1 MKKLLFLLFP
11 ISTFAQTEIP
21 LNDLGA
27 FKNPSANWT
36 IVGGISGDYQ
46 SATLTSTEGKGILY
60 ASAKGAKYQS
70 NDDLIFKLE
79 HGDIRLSLDFMIP
92 KGSNSGVY
100 LQGRYEVQILDS
112 WLKKQV
118 TDGDCGAIYHRWDE
132 ARGAGNEGYEGHAP
146 RQNAVKAPGLWNHL
160 EIDFK
165 APTFDASGNKIT
177 NARFNKVVLNGI
189 IIHENI
195 ELTGV
200 TRGAISPKE
209 AATGPIR
216 IQGDH
221 GAVAFKNIKYEVFDK
236 ALATFS
242 PTNYEYYQGKY
253 ASLQT
258 GTNKPVKTS
267 TASKPTM
274 KLAEAKSDYL
284 LKFQGK
290 ITIPETDTYTF
301 TTNWTGTG
309 ALIIDK
315 DTITKGDHW
324 YSEDVKGSTKLTAG
338 EHTYTLL
345 HAKDFGWGP
354 KALGCFIERIGAP
367 KQGITE
373 RTSLPEPEATPLIE
387 VKVSQEPVLQ
397 RSFIVYGDKKKTHG
411 INVGLP
417 NGLSYSYDLN
427 QGGYLQLWR
436 GKFLDATLMWYDRGE
451 PQTSVPMGSA
461 ITSNDKFPLA
471 FLASDSAPFPDTLT
485 KNDLK
490 YKGYSFKKYD
500 VAGQQ
505 ISFPDFMYE
514 YKGVKVK
521 DTSLPMTQNEGINRH
536 LSFEGNTTDAKLY
549 ALLAE
554 GSAIANLGNN
564 RFSVDNQQYYVQVNS
579 TETNKAIIRESK
591 GKKQLLLPLTGL
603 KEISYQLIF

>member
-11 ISTFAQTEIP
+11 ISAFAQTEIP

-27 FKNPSANWT
+27 FKNPSTNWT

-46 SATLTSTEGKGILY
+46 ATTLTSTEGKGILY
-60 ASAKGAKYQS
+60 GTAKGAKYQA

-112 WLKKQV
+112 WLKKEI

-165 APTFDASGNKIT
+165 APTFDAAGKKLT
-177 NARFNKVVLNGI
+177 NARFNKVTLNGI

-195 ELTGV
+195 ELLGV
-200 TRGAISPKE
+200 TRGAISTKE

-221 GAVAFKNIKYEVFDK
+221 GPVAFKNIKYEVFDK
-236 ALATFS
+236 SLATFS
-242 PTNYEYYQGKY
+242 PTTYEYYQGKY

-258 GTNKPVKTS
+258 GTNKPVKTG
-267 TASKPTM
+267 TATQPSM
-274 KLAEAKSDYL
+274 KLAEAKSDFL

-290 ITIPETDTYTF
+290 ITIPETDNYIF

-309 ALIIDK
+309 ALLIDN

-324 YSEDVKGSTKLTAG
+324 YSESVQGSKKLSAG
-338 EHTYTLL
+338 EHTYTLI

-354 KALGCFIERIGAP
+354 KALGCFVERIGTP

-387 VKVSQEPVLQ
+387 VKVGQEPVLQ
-397 RSFIVYGDKKKTHG
+397 RSFVVYGDKKKTHA
-411 INVGLP
+411 ISVGLP

-436 GKFLDATLMWYDRGE
+436 GKFLDATQMWHDRGE
-451 PQTSVPMGSA
+451 PQTSSPMG
-461 ITSNDKFPLA
+461 TTVNSNDKFPLA
-471 FLASDSAPFPDTLT
+471 FLASESAAFPDTLT
-485 KNDLK
+485 KSDLK
-490 YKGYSFKKYD
+490 YKGYRLQKYD

-505 ISFPDFMYE
+505 IAFPDFMYE
-514 YKGVKVK
+514 YKGIKVK
-521 DTSLPMTQNEGINRH
+521 DTSLPMAQNEGINRL
-536 LSFEGNTTDAKLY
+536 LSFEAGADSKLY

-554 GSAIANLGNN
+554 GITITNICNN
-564 RFSVDNQQYYVQVNS
+564 RFAVDNQQYYVQVNT
-579 TETNKAIIRESK
+579 TETNKVIVRENN
-591 GKKQLLLPLTGL
+591 GKKQLLMPLAGL
-603 KEISYQLIF
+603 KELSYQLIF